1 MPKPWFFLWWI
12 QSAQITCKD
21 TQQQHSLILKHNSLH
36 LKWKNIF
43 RSSYIFLHPHQSSS
57 TIRKDKYYY
66 SKFERGALYS
76 YHSEMEILSIFVAK
90 EIFKLKWNEIV
101 CELPS
106 LVRWEGAA
114 VIASAC
120 DSSHNNVFESYS
132 GIKDDR
138 KKKNYSTLYLIWF
151 SYSIE
156 R

>member
-1 MPKPWFFLWWI
+1 
-12 QSAQITCKD
+12 
-21 TQQQHSLILKHNSLH
+21 
-36 LKWKNIF
+36 
-43 RSSYIFLHPHQSSS
+43 
-57 TIRKDKYYY
+57 
-66 SKFERGALYS
+66 
-76 YHSEMEILSIFVAK
+76 MEILSIFVAK

-138 KKKNYSTLYLIWF
+138 KKKLFYFILDLIQLQHRKINYVILKA
-151 SYSIE
+151 
-156 R
+156 

>member
-1 MPKPWFFLWWI
+1 MSEEL
-12 QSAQITCKD
+12 C
-21 TQQQHSLILKHNSLH
+21 
-36 LKWKNIF
+36 
-43 RSSYIFLHPHQSSS
+43 
-57 TIRKDKYYY
+57 
-66 SKFERGALYS
+66 LYS

-114 VIASAC
+114 VTASAH

-138 KKKNYSTLYLIWF
+138 KKKKPILLYTW
-151 SYSIE
+151 SDSVTA
-156 R
+156 